1 MEEVGTGE
9 SLTRAN
15 SGSEKAHGVA
25 SEAELAR
32 LKVWTSE
39 QTGAVVSDPLSANTR
54 KAKEENTY
62 DMMTVRHTH

>member
-9 SLTRAN
+9 SLTRAT
-15 SGSEKAHGVA
+15 SGSEKAQGVA

-32 LKVWTSE
+32 LEVWISE

-54 KAKEENTY
+54 KAMHKEENTY
-62 DMMTVRHTH
+62 DCTHTH